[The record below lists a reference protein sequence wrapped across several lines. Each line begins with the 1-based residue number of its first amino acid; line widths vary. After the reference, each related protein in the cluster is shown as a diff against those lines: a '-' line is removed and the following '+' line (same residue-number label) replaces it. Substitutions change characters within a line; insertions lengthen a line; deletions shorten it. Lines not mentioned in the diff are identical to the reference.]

1 MATKQTRL
9 TPFGRKVRK
18 RLIDKNMTQ
27 VELAALLGCN
37 KQYIHKI
44 LVGGSTVLSSSLYDT
59 GCDNI
64 QFPLFRLAP
73 NLKVAG
79 LGHNGSRW
87 WYWLSAVVSAAAFA
101 LCDTNGGS
109 HYTGAAGDGGV
120 RPYFCIG

>member
-44 LVGGSTVLSSSLYDT
+44 LVGERSGKKY
-59 GCDNI
+59 I
-64 QFPLFRLAP
+64 EPI
-73 NLKVAG
+73 
-79 LGHNGSRW
+79 SRI
-87 WYWLSAVVSAAAFA
+87 LDIEIAS
-101 LCDTNGGS
+101 
-109 HYTGAAGDGGV
+109 
-120 RPYFCIG
+120 

>member
-44 LVGGSTVLSSSLYDT
+44 LVGERSGKKYIDKERK
-59 GCDNI
+59 G
-64 QFPLFRLAP
+64 
-73 NLKVAG
+73 
-79 LGHNGSRW
+79 
-87 WYWLSAVVSAAAFA
+87 
-101 LCDTNGGS
+101 
-109 HYTGAAGDGGV
+109 TGAEEYHSI
-120 RPYFCIG
+120 RM